1 MPRLALPTNGG
12 PHVRN
17 DEVFLLRG
25 LQRLGSTQILG
36 LYYES
41 LVSDN
46 PLAAD
51 ACSFRRCFVS

>member
-1 MPRLALPTNGG
+1 MK
-12 PHVRN
+12 
-17 DEVFLLRG
+17 
-25 LQRLGSTQILG
+25 S

-51 ACSFRRCFVS
+51 ACSFRRCFVSHGITFPTIISCFCQPCFSGMTYAVNVII